1 MHKNNYTI
9 NDSEYC
15 FIHVPKSGGTTFSFY
30 LKKYNIKTCT
40 NINLH
45 QPVNNLFSPNKFK
58 YITILRNPID
68 RCYSY
73 YQMVKRESPNYPHK
87 KYSNNLENFM
97 NNCWE
102 VNNMATLYYAGIDC
116 SKLKIINV
124 NDEIYNKA
132 INNLK
137 NFHNILDFNNIQN
150 DIITFFKK
158 LNIYLDNKIENKRKV
173 EYNKNLSKNDIVL
186 ITKHNEYDI
195 KLYNF
200 IINYKK

>member
-15 FIHVPKSGGTTFSFY
+15 FIHIPKSGGTTFGFY
-30 LKKYNIKTCT
+30 LNKYNIKTCT
-40 NINLH
+40 KISLH
-45 QPVNNLFSPNKFK
+45 HPVNNLFSPNKFK

-73 YQMVKRESPNYPHK
+73 YQMVKRGGSNYPHK
-87 KYSNNLENFM
+87 KYSDNLENFM

-102 VNNMATLYYAGIDC
+102 VNNMATLYYAGVDC
-116 SKLKIINV
+116 SNLKIINV

-132 INNLK
+132 IQNLK
-137 NFHNILDFNNIQN
+137 NFHNILNFNNIQN

-158 LNIYLDNKIENKRKV
+158 LNIHLDNIENKRKV
-173 EYNKNLSKNDIVL
+173 EYDKNLSKNDIEI
-186 ITKHNEYDI
+186 ITKHNKYDI
-195 KLYNF
+195 KLYDF
-200 IINYKK
+200 IINNKK